1 MAKTTDTGRLC
12 KLYASPGEN
21 FMNAAIRN
29 ELIARQATYC
39 LTPQYIQQ
47 QQAASRAMNMMMFG
61 YGMQMMQNN
70 QPQVQPMN
78 QCVTRNVG
86 GNWVKNCY

>member
-1 MAKTTDTGRLC
+1 MKLKLLCTQAIAFATVGCTLTPEMAKTTDTGRLC

-47 QQAASRAMNMMMFG
+47 QAASRAMNMMMFG

-70 QPQVQPMN
+70 QP
-78 QCVTRNVG
+78 
-86 GNWVKNCY
+86 

>member
-21 FMNAAIRN
+21 FLNVAIRN
-29 ELIARQATYC
+29 ELISRQATYC

-47 QQAASRAMNMMMFG
+47 QQAAAQAMGMMMFG
-61 YGMQMMQNN
+61 YGMQSLQNTR
-70 QPQVQPMN
+70 PQVMPMN

-86 GNWVKNCY
+86 GNWVQQCY